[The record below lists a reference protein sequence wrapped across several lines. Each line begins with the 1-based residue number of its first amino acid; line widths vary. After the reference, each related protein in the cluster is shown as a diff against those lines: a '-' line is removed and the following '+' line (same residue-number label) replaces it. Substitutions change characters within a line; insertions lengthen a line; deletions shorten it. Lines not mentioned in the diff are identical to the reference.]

1 MMTPARRITTL
12 AVIGVFA
19 FAVVAGGLWYFHW
32 KPARHVDA
40 ELGYSIQFSPEWE
53 VWPPGDGANV
63 RASRTLH
70 GANGVIS
77 VLVSPVK
84 NFPDASA
91 YRDWWIEATKL
102 STQGFAEAEK
112 GMREMP
118 AGKLPWTRYVFRTQ
132 PGDIHMQALQ
142 YFFIRKGKDPAKDQD
157 WGYILSCTAATD
169 MFERFRAE
177 FEETVDTFRAWTP
190 QAGSTT
196 TAVP

>member
-1 MMTPARRITTL
+1 MMTPARRIATF
-12 AVIGVFA
+12 AVIGVLA
-19 FAVVAGGLWYFHW
+19 FAVVAAGLWFAYW

-84 NFPDASA
+84 GFPDAAA
-91 YRDWWIEATKL
+91 YGAWWIEATKQA
-102 STQGFAEAEK
+102 TKGFAEAEK
-112 GMREMP
+112 GVRTTP
-118 AGKLPWTRYVFRTQ
+118 AGTLPWTRYVFRTQ
-132 PGDIHMQALQ
+132 SGDGRMQALQ
-142 YFFIRKGKDPAKDQD
+142 YFFIRPGKDPAKDQD
-157 WGYILSCTAATD
+157 MGFILSFTAATD
-169 MFERFRAE
+169 MFERFRAD
-177 FEETVDTFRAWTP
+177 FEQTVDTFRAWTP
-190 QAGSTT
+190 QAGSMT